1 MPSDVH
7 ILPLSVDTLRSLLS
21 TSPGVHVS
29 AYVPL
34 DRLDELPKKLIANPP
49 GTHRQDGV
57 HVFISPGITRVLRDE
72 PSEDIAFRLDP
83 DRSNGD
89 RPQKT
94 GGPSRLRKDEAS
106 LLDVFDRVD
115 QVVRSQ
121 YQNRRTQHT
130 SPPPLSVAIFVR
142 SHEAVVVPLYFPVE
156 TTTMVGDRFSVSP
169 LLTLFGSQHVT
180 GLHITNQSASFLQQ
194 WGSFRSRTVLMRSV
208 PRAFATA
215 PPGQPAS
222 ITQVRPVVDWLRS
235 IDQAV
240 VPHLPYP
247 QHPVVLTG
255 DPSLCTAFRAINVHR
270 HLIDGGNQV
279 DLTSRR
285 LHQHIQAV
293 AAVHHQERQ
302 ASGLR
307 DFYDTRAYSR
317 HRTSLNPRDI
327 CTEASARRVQTLFV
341 DERLI
346 GALPAAPSSG
356 DGARLQRP
364 RPSNDEMCRVE
375 NAVVDTLSA
384 GGTVHTIQG
393 MRLPPGSHIAA
404 VFRY

>member
-7 ILPLSVDTLRSLLS
+7 VLPPSVDTLRSLLS

-34 DRLDELPKKLIANPP
+34 DRLDELPEKLIVDLP
-49 GTHRQDGV
+49 GFYCRDGV
-57 HVFISPGITRVLRDE
+57 HVFTSPSITRVLRDE
-72 PSEDIAFRLDP
+72 PSEDISFRLHP
-83 DRSNGD
+83 NRSNGD

-94 GGPSRLRKDEAS
+94 GGSSRSRKDETS
-106 LLDVFDRVD
+106 LLDVFNRVD

-142 SHEAVVVPLYFPVE
+142 NDEAVVVPLYFPVE

-194 WGSFRSRTVLMRSV
+194 CGSFRSRTALMRSV
-208 PRAFATA
+208 PGAFATA

-222 ITQVRPVVDWLRS
+222 ITQIRPVVDWLRS
-235 IDQAV
+235 IDRAI

-279 DLTSRR
+279 DLTSLR
-285 LHQHIQAV
+285 LHRHIQAV
-293 AAVHHQERQ
+293 AAAHHQERQ

-346 GALPAAPSSG
+346 GSLPKAHSSG
-356 DGARLQRP
+356 DGARPQRP
-364 RPSNDEMCRVE
+364 RPSNDKMCRVE

-384 GGTVHTIQG
+384 GGTVYTIQG